1 MSSYVNPKLRTQ
13 FESLSIDLKNEILSK
28 NVTLNNMNDLIRCL
42 EDIVYKNPG
51 SE

>member
-1 MSSYVNPKLRTQ
+1 MSSYIDPKLRTQ

-42 EDIVYKNPG
+42 ENIVYG
-51 SE
+51 STVSE